1 MTEVSRTRGRITFL
15 LIAAVFFGPLI
26 VAWWL
31 YFQGVA
37 FQPEGRVNHGALL
50 EPIENVTEV
59 VPGFTLPEEALWLIV
74 FQDVG
79 ACDDDCRNGLYT
91 IRQSRLMLGKEMDRL
106 GRIFLHGAEA
116 PDTLFLDEEHKGL
129 IALENGGLSAFLTE
143 KKPEGLADGGYYLI
157 DPLGNLVM
165 YFPPDV
171 VPGDMVDDIKRLLK
185 LSRIG

>member
-59 VPGFTLPEEALWLIV
+59 VPGFTLPDFCTDDRSVPVTRSSVSSSWAAVRVASNTPLLLLAEPPMSLPAALRVALKNTR
-74 FQDVG
+74 F
-79 ACDDDCRNGLYT
+79 CH
-91 IRQSRLMLGKEMDRL
+91 M
-106 GRIFLHGAEA
+106 A
-116 PDTLFLDEEHKGL
+116 P
-129 IALENGGLSAFLTE
+129 
-143 KKPEGLADGGYYLI
+143 P
-157 DPLGNLVM
+157 V
-165 YFPPDV
+165 
-171 VPGDMVDDIKRLLK
+171 
-185 LSRIG
+185 